1 MWKTTSPPLC
11 CLFTLRLFP
20 LSIFCYWLWGTH
32 ILDAHDMF
40 YISFVSG
47 EDSSIPLWPMHC
59 HCNCS
64 VIPISLLMNSPLC
77 IVFFFSCCYLV
88 FILLLCHHLSS
99 SPVYPRIYSRCP
111 SAHHYSI
118 LSSVTITTTL
128 SAVPPPLRY
137 TYWYWYISLILIAY
151 ALLTSYQL
159 RHSATT
165 TQSTNHY
172 RRCIRLSAD
181 WFGGKL
187 LSYIVR
193 RDMRRR
199 LYCNHW
205 HRYFNYNVDH
215 SHMYHGRER
224 EDRGQG
230 YRMKDLSMSTP
241 TQGRLNIIH
250 PI

>member
-77 IVFFFSCCYLV
+77 VVFFFSCCYLV

-99 SPVYPRIYSRCP
+99 SPVYIHAFTVD
-111 SAHHYSI
+111 AHHYSI
-118 LSSVTITTTL
+118 LSSVTITTTR

-165 TQSTNHY
+165 TQKYKSL
-172 RRCIRLSAD
+172 RRCIRC
-181 WFGGKL
+181 
-187 LSYIVR
+187 V
-193 RDMRRR
+193 
-199 LYCNHW
+199 
-205 HRYFNYNVDH
+205 
-215 SHMYHGRER
+215 
-224 EDRGQG
+224 
-230 YRMKDLSMSTP
+230 
-241 TQGRLNIIH
+241 
-250 PI
+250 

>member
-20 LSIFCYWLWGTH
+20 LFIFCHWLWGRH

-111 SAHHYSI
+111 SLLHPFISYYYNNTISSSSSSSLYILILVYLTHLDRLCPSDVVSITTLCHHYSKVPI
-118 LSSVTITTTL
+118 ITGDV
-128 SAVPPPLRY
+128 SG
-137 TYWYWYISLILIAY
+137 AY
-151 ALLTSYQL
+151 SY
-159 RHSATT
+159 
-165 TQSTNHY
+165 
-172 RRCIRLSAD
+172 RLSAD

-205 HRYFNYNVDH
+205 HRYYNVDH

-224 EDRGQG
+224 EDRG
-230 YRMKDLSMSTP
+230 TE
-241 TQGRLNIIH
+241 
-250 PI
+250 

>member
-1 MWKTTSPPLC
+1 MWKTSSQPLC

-20 LSIFCYWLWGTH
+20 LFIFCHWLWGRH

-111 SAHHYSI
+111 SLLHPFISYYYNNTISSSSSSSLYILILVYLTHLDRLCPSDVVSITTLCHHYSKVQI
-118 LSSVTITTTL
+118 IKEMYPVRI
-128 SAVPPPLRY
+128 V
-137 TYWYWYISLILIAY
+137 IAY
-151 ALLTSYQL
+151 HYQQIDLVASCCRTSFVGIWD
-159 RHSATT
+159 A
-165 TQSTNHY
+165 
-172 RRCIRLSAD
+172 
-181 WFGGKL
+181 G
-187 LSYIVR
+187 
-193 RDMRRR
+193 
-199 LYCNHW
+199 NHW
-205 HRYFNYNVDH
+205 HRYYNVDH

-224 EDRGQG
+224 EDRG
-230 YRMKDLSMSTP
+230 TE
-241 TQGRLNIIH
+241 
-250 PI
+250 